1 MSTIAE
7 LGIAVNSGE
16 AVKATSD
23 LENLAQAGAKAEKA
37 ADGVSAGFEKAA
49 TATAGLSASERK
61 LSETLDEAKARLL
74 AMAKASLESS
84 EYYQRLTTSVN
95 TNASAMESSGSSV
108 SSLAALQRR
117 MKAESDALVGSTDRQ
132 AEATKKAAAATGV
145 QAEGLQELLGKLN
158 PTMAAL
164 DKLDQQQ
171 AQLQKYKAAGVID
184 ADTFREYS
192 TRIDASRQKLGEFD
206 EGLRKTGIS
215 SGQTQAALRQLP
227 AQFTDIFTSLAGGQN
242 PLMVLIQQGGQIKDS
257 FGGIGPTMDALKDKF
272 RSLFSGGAGAAVLGE
287 SLAGIA
293 SGAKDTA
300 ENAGEASESLSD
312 LAESSNT
319 AAEAAENA
327 QKAVGAISPA
337 ISGVTLG
344 ASGMVLA
351 LVSVVAALGT
361 VIYGYK
367 SGSQEADEYNKSLI
381 LTGNYAGTSASQLA
395 NLAQQV
401 SATNGTTS
409 EAAASLAK
417 LAASGVIAGGSFKD
431 IADAAAAMED
441 ATGKSVDATIA
452 EFVKIAKDPVAAAKE
467 LNDQYHFLTAS
478 VYSQIVA
485 LKEQGDTI
493 GAAKLLTDTYAD
505 TVKSR
510 STEITDNLGF
520 IEKAWKGITDEAKK
534 SLDAIKNIGRDQGD
548 AVRVTELNQKIA
560 YLESTVGTGFEDGDA
575 KARLTALKD
584 ELSLLQDKKAAQEDE
599 EKRKSDDARTHKEGI
614 EAEQRLKQ
622 LSDSMLSNAEKRDK
636 LTKAYLRDVEVLKK
650 ANPDDPKVQADYVA
664 KTLQNIKDK
673 NKDPKI
679 ASAGAVDLTA
689 YNDAQNALKGIQD
702 EYANTQKQLDAAQK
716 AGLISQA
723 DYATQRA
730 VLIRAEKDEVTAGY
744 EAEIAALE
752 AAQGKKT
759 TTAAQSI
766 QLDQKIADA
775 RAGMVKAQKD
785 ADSQLEVLATNE
797 TGRLAKQERAISSY
811 VQALGQQ
818 QRALELAGQRAV
830 LGVGQGDRQNALNGE
845 LNGQQDRFAQQS
857 RELENQRSDPS
868 RNMSEEEFKRK
879 SQALADANKA
889 ATDQIRQNYADVENA
904 QGDWTKGATAAWN
917 NYLDS
922 AQNIAGQTKSLFSN
936 AFSSMED
943 SIVNFAMTGKL
954 SFADFTKSILA
965 DMARIATRQA
975 SSALLGS
982 LVGAA
987 ASYLGGSAA
996 GGGNGMAAGSA
1007 GAASSNLGASQAGYS
1022 NTYFPQALGGAWSGG
1037 VQMFADGGAFTN
1049 SIVSK
1054 PTAFGMANGKTG
1066 VMGEAGEEAI
1076 MPLTRTSGGKLGVM
1090 AVGGGGGGVNLS
1102 LSMPIIMSDQEAGR
1116 PDGAEFD
1123 AETFQ
1128 RNMETR
1134 TRQVAVEEIAKSWRQ
1149 GGISSRNVKG

>member
-1 MSTIAE
+1 MDIAS
-7 LGIAVNSGE
+7 LGIKIDTSDAAKAVTDLDKVVQSGE
-16 AVKATSD
+16 
-23 LENLAQAGAKAEKA
+23 KAERA
-37 ADGVSAGFEKAA
+37 AEDISAGFDKASVSA
-49 TATAGLSASERK
+49 SDLSASERK

-74 AMAKASLESS
+74 ATAKASLESS

-95 TNASAMESSGSSV
+95 TNVSAMESSGSSV

-117 MKAESDALVGSTDRQ
+117 LQAESDALVGSTDRQ

-192 TRIDASRQKLGEFD
+192 TRIDASRQKLGELD

-257 FGGIGPTMDALKDKF
+257 FGGIGPTMDVLKDKF
-272 RSLFSGGAGAAVLGE
+272 RSLFSGGAGAAMLGE

-300 ENAGEASESLSD
+300 ENAGEATESLSD

-327 QKAVGAISPA
+327 KKAYGALPPAVTGASLSIMGMVAAVAAAAAAVG
-337 ISGVTLG
+337 
-344 ASGMVLA
+344 VL
-351 LVSVVAALGT
+351 
-361 VIYGYK
+361 IYGYNK
-367 SGSQEADEYNKSLI
+367 GSQEADEYNKALM
-381 LTGNYAGTSASQLA
+381 LTGNYAGTSADQLA
-395 NLAQQV
+395 NLARQV
-401 SATNGTTS
+401 SATNGTTG

-417 LAASGVIAGGSFKD
+417 LAGSGVVAGESFGIIAE
-431 IADAAAAMED
+431 AAAVMED

-467 LNDQYHFLTAS
+467 LNDQYNFLTAS

-485 LKEQGDTI
+485 LKEQGDTV
-493 GAAKLLTDTYAD
+493 GAADLLTKTYAE
-505 TVKSR
+505 TIQTR
-510 STEITDNLGF
+510 SGEITQNLGL
-520 IEKAWKGITDEAKK
+520 IERAWKGIKEAAAGA
-534 SLDAIKNIGRDQGD
+534 LDATLNVGRALTMEEQAQAIRDRLANNRGKGGRAAALGLETRDTAKDQ
-548 AVRVTELNQKIA
+548 AALNLLELQIEAEKSKTG
-560 YLESTVGTGFEDGDA
+560 YLGEQ
-575 KARLTALKD
+575 ARI
-584 ELSLLQDKKAAQEDE
+584 Q
-599 EKRKSDDARTHKEGI
+599 KEGND
-614 EAEQRLKQ
+614 AEQRLKQ
-622 LSDSMLSNAEKRDK
+622 ISDSTLSNAEKRDK

-673 NKDPKI
+673 NKDPKT

-744 EAEIAALE
+744 EAEISALE
-752 AAQGKKT
+752 AAKGKKT

-785 ADSQLEVLATNE
+785 ADSQLEVLAIAE
-797 TGRLAKQERAISSY
+797 KGRIDKQTLNIQRY
-811 VQALGQQ
+811 VDALGEQQ
-818 QRALELAGQRAV
+818 KALVLAGQRAV
-830 LGVGQGDRQNALNGE
+830 VGVGQGDRQNALSGE
-845 LNGQQDRFAQQS
+845 LNGQQDSYAKQV
-857 RELENQRSDPS
+857 RELESQQSDPS
-868 RNMSEEEFKRK
+868 RKMDPEEFKRK
-879 SQALADANKA
+879 SQALADANKS
-889 ATDQIRQNYADVENA
+889 ATDQIRQNYADVETA
-904 QGDWTKGATAAWN
+904 QGDWTKGATAAWD

-922 AQNIAGQTKSLFSN
+922 ARNIAGQTKSLFGN

-943 SIVNFAMTGKL
+943 SLVNFAVTGKA

-987 ASYLGGSAA
+987 ASYFGGSAA
-996 GGGNGMAAGSA
+996 GGNGLAAGSA
-1007 GAASSNLGASQAGYS
+1007 GAASSNLGASAGGYS
-1022 NTYFPQALGGAWSGG
+1022 GSYFPQAMGGAWSGG

-1076 MPLTRTSGGKLGVM
+1076 MPLTRTSSGKLGVM
-1090 AVGGGGGGVNLS
+1090 AMGGGGSGGTQINVEVHIDGEGNAS
-1102 LSMPIIMSDQEAGR
+1102 STSDAPGYDLFGKELATFVEQKYQELR
-1116 PDGAEFD
+1116 SRD
-1123 AETFQ
+1123 
-1128 RNMETR
+1128 M
-1134 TRQVAVEEIAKSWRQ
+1134 RQ
-1149 GGISSRNVKG
+1149 GGVINNAIKGR